1 MKPLLLP
8 ILAAIALPN
17 AVEACILGNCG
28 SEYEARQACQKWASK
43 GKTEIVKQEG
53 KFTGTD
59 SCSMEPDGF
68 IICDSDFGGDIVEV
82 EIPLRSCN
90 SDYGSKKILGIEKS
104 KVKKRFKY

>member
-1 MKPLLLP
+1 MKRLLLVL
-8 ILAAIALPN
+8 ISSLAIPT